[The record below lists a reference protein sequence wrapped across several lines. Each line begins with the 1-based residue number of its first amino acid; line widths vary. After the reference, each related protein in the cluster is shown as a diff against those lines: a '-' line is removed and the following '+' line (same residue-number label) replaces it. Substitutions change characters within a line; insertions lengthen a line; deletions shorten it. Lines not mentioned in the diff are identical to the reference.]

1 VPINKYSNLKLP
13 FRNKAFICI
22 RTYSTHN
29 NNFHSNTEN
38 LNLNNKPIIPSVK
51 FYDNAHDME
60 KEIISEN
67 KAKSGIYL

>member
-13 FRNKAFICI
+13 FNNKAFI

-29 NNFHSNTEN
+29 NNNSHSTEN

-51 FYDNAHDME
+51 FYDNAHDMK